1 MTVTKLHLLSVPVS
15 DQARAKDFYVGV
27 LGMKQVDGDGSG
39 AWIEV
44 QPRDGE
50 TSITFVTWFDT
61 MPAGSLRGLV
71 LRTDDLEADISALR
85 QGGVDVSDMKL
96 APWGTY
102 VEFND
107 PDGNGL
113 VLVDTARTAE

>member
-1 MTVTKLHLLSVPVS
+1 MAVTKVHLLSVPVS
-15 DQARAKDFYVGV
+15 DQTRAKGFYVDV
-27 LGMKQVDGDGSG
+27 LGMKLADGEGSG
-39 AWIEV
+39 GWVEV
-44 QPRDGE
+44 QPRDGD

-61 MPAGSLRGLV
+61 MPVGSLRGLV
-71 LRTDDLEADISALR
+71 LRTDDLEGDISALR
-85 QGGVDVSDMKL
+85 RSGVDVSPVKR

-113 VLVDTARTAE
+113 ILVDTERAAE